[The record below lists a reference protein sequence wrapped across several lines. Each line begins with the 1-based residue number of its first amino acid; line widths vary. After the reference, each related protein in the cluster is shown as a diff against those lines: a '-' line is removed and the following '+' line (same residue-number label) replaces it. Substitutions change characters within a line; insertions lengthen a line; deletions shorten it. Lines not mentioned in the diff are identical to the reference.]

1 MAGIGG
7 VSCNMVKG
15 EAPAK
20 KERLRVWQVPGI
32 DGYGAH
38 ADGLGDSAFVF
49 LGVKYGLRAAIET
62 WSTAIEALQG
72 SVVSIVNDWG
82 TTYTNCL
89 IQHVS
94 VPRITAAL
102 WTGVDTRGE
111 IRVEGV
117 VI

>member
-7 VSCNMVKG
+7 VGCDIVRG

-20 KERLRVWQVPGI
+20 KERLRLWQVPGI
-32 DGYGAH
+32 DGYGAQ
-38 ADGLGDSAFVF
+38 AEGLGDSPFSFV
-49 LGVKYGLRAAIET
+49 GIKYGSRAAVEAWT
-62 WSTAIEALQG
+62 AAIEALQG
-72 SVVSIVNDWG
+72 TVISVVNDWA

-102 WTGVDTRGE
+102 NTGVAARGE

-117 VI
+117 VT